1 MALTVGVNS
10 YISVEDADAIL
21 LDRLDVAAWVDA
33 SLEQKASALI
43 TATALLE
50 RETWIGQVVDPLQKL
65 AWPRTN
71 GTYFDARLG
80 QSVNLSGTIP
90 NRIVLATVEL
100 AYHLLNNDGLLDSGT
115 SIKNVTIGPISIENI
130 IASPQKSS
138 AASSLIAPLLRAGGR
153 NWWRAN

>member
-21 LDRLDVAAWVDA
+21 SDRLDVAAWVDA

-80 QSVNLSGTIP
+80 QSVNLNNTVP

-100 AYHLLNNDGLLDSGT
+100 AYHY
-115 SIKNVTIGPISIENI
+115 
-130 IASPQKSS
+130 
-138 AASSLIAPLLRAGGR
+138 
-153 NWWRAN
+153 